1 MTNLEFYKKYID
13 RKIEWYIQHH
23 SNLSMNSDQCTALKF
38 VLRNLKRPY
47 RACSKRACRTCLQDS
62 LDWLLEEHKEQTTT
76 KAISHEKETK
86 TIDSINHPQHY
97 EINGM
102 ECIDVLLATQG
113 KEAVKS
119 FCICNAIKYLYRWKN
134 KNGAEDIKK
143 ANWYINKFL
152 ELEKE
157 LEEDV

>member
-1 MTNLEFYKKYID
+1 MTNLEFYKKYIE
-13 RKIEWYIQHH
+13 RNIEWYIQHH
-23 SNLSMNSDQCTALKF
+23 SNLSMNSNQCTALKF
-38 VLRNLKRPY
+38 VLRDIKTPY

-62 LDWLLEEHKEQTTT
+62 LDWLLEEHKE
-76 KAISHEKETK
+76 KETK

-97 EINGM
+97 EINGI

-113 KEAVKS
+113 KEAVKN

-143 ANWYINKFL
+143 AKWYINKFL